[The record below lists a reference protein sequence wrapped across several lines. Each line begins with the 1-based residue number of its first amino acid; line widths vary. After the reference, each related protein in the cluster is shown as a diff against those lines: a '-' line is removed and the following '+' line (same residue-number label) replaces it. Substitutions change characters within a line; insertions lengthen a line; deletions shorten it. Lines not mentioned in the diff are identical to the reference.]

1 MVGAIRYR
9 CSSALLAVVLTALA
23 AVTSPVSAA
32 TPETTTG
39 DDAHRFITV
48 MTRNLDTGTDFGP
61 VFMATTPAQFLGAA
75 ADIYQE
81 VLASRPV
88 ERAKGIAREIAAT
101 KPDLVSLQEVS
112 LWRTGPLFTPP
123 ATTVTIDQLKALE
136 ESLTARGLH
145 YAPVAI
151 LTEGDFEGPTA
162 LGFNVR
168 FTDRDVI
175 LARTD
180 VPAGHLRLTNV
191 QSAHFQHVLTLPIV
205 GGTVTVTRG
214 WISVDATVR
223 GRTIR
228 FLSTH
233 LEALLPAV
241 QQAEVA
247 ELLAGP
253 AATSLPVVLA
263 GDLNTGPGVSA
274 AYSDLIA
281 AGWVD
286 TWVVTNPANPGFTW
300 PLHGEDPFT
309 PFATPFQRIDLVLVR
324 GSLQPV
330 SDRLVGNLLSD
341 LTPSGLWPSDHAG
354 VVSKMRIPS

>member
-1 MVGAIRYR
+1 MVWAIRHR
-9 CSSALLAVVLTALA
+9 CRSVLLAVVWTALGG
-23 AVTSPVSAA
+23 VTSPVSAA
-32 TPETTTG
+32 APAG
-39 DDAHRFITV
+39 NDAHRFITV

-61 VFMATTPAQFLGAA
+61 VFTAKTAAQFLGAA
-75 ADIYQE
+75 ADVYQE

-112 LWRTGPLFTPP
+112 LWRTGAFLRPP
-123 ATTVTIDQLKALE
+123 ATTVTIDQLDALE
-136 ESLTARGLH
+136 QSLIALGLH

-151 LTEGDFEGPTA
+151 LTEGDFEAPTA

-180 VPAGHLRLTNV
+180 LPPGHLRLTNV
-191 QSAHFQHVLTLPIV
+191 QSTHFQHVLTLPIV
-205 GGTVTVTRG
+205 GGAVTVTRG

-286 TWVVTNPANPGFTW
+286 TWVVTNRANPGFTW

-341 LTPSGLWPSDHAG
+341 LTPSALWPSDHAG
-354 VVSKMRIPS
+354 VASRMRIPS